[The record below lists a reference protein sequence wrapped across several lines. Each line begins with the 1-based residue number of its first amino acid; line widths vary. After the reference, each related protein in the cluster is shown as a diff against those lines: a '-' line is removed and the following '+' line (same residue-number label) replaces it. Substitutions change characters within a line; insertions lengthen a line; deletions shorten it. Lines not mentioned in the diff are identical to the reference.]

1 MCLVMLSRVLIV
13 EDHPAMR
20 NVVRSLFE
28 REGFEVFEAV
38 NGAEGVQKAEECHPS
53 LVVLDLCM
61 PGMNG
66 LDAAR
71 ALQTSLP
78 GVPLLMFTSTVAPAL
93 EREARSAGISAVVSK
108 SDPTKELIAQAKG
121 LVEIGRRRPKTDS
134 SG

>member
-1 MCLVMLSRVLIV
+1 MLSRVLIV

-20 NVVRSLFE
+20 NVVRWLFE

-38 NGAEGVQKAEECHPS
+38 NGTEGVQKAEELHPS
-53 LVVLDLCM
+53 LVVLDLYM

-71 ALQTSLP
+71 ALRRKLP
-78 GVPLLMFTSTVAPAL
+78 EVPLLMFTNTVVPGL

-108 SDPTKELIAQAKG
+108 SDPTEKLVAEARG
-121 LVEIGRRRPKTDS
+121 LVDVNRQYPEADS
-134 SG
+134 DG